1 MAIFG
6 WAGFALTQIFYIPQ
20 IVKILRHHDV
30 SGLALPSWFILAI
43 ALLSY
48 LVYSIS
54 RHDIVFI
61 AGNAAGLT
69 QSLFMITLI
78 LRYGKKGTIKPTRN
92 SAQM

>member
-1 MAIFG
+1 MEIVG
-6 WAGFALTQIFYIPQ
+6 WAGFALTQCFYIPQ
-20 IVKILRHHDV
+20 IIKILKNRDV

-48 LVYSIS
+48 LIYSIS

-69 QSLFMITLI
+69 QSLFMIALI
-78 LRYGKKGTIKPTRN
+78 LKYGKKGTIKTTHN
-92 SAQM
+92 SAKI

>member
-30 SGLALPSWFILAI
+30 SGLALPSWFILAV

-61 AGNAAGLT
+61 AGNAAGLM
-69 QSLFMITLI
+69 QSLFMIALI
-78 LRYGKKGTIKPTRN
+78 LRYGRSQPLKPSSKT
-92 SAQM
+92 